1 MQVGTKDLKNRL
13 SYYLRRVRMGE
24 VVHVT
29 DRGTPVAELRPI
41 PLGHGADARSIQ
53 ALERDGVVTMASEP
67 RLDFVP
73 VRVKHRGRASAII
86 IEDRK

>member
-24 VVHVT
+24 IVHVT
-29 DRGTPVAELRPI
+29 DRGTPVAELRPVA
-41 PLGHGADARSIQ
+41 PGQGADARVLQ
-53 ALERDGVVTMASEP
+53 ELERDGIVTTASEP
-67 RLDFVP
+67 RADFVP
-73 VRVKHRGRASAII
+73 VRSKVKGRAAAIV

>member
-13 SYYLRRVRMGE
+13 SYYLRRVRLGE

-29 DRGTPVAELRPI
+29 DRGTPVAELRPVA
-41 PLGHGADARSIQ
+41 PSHGADARFLE
-53 ALERDGVVTMASEP
+53 ALERDGVVTTASAP
-67 RLDFVP
+67 KADFVP
-73 VRVKHRGRASAII
+73 VRTKRAGRASAIV